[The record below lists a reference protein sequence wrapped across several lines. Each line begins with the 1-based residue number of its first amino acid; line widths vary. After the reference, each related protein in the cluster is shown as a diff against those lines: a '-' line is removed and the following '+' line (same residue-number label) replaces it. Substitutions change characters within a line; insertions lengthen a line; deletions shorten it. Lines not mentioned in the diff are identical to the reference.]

1 MRKERMPV
9 SKFARKLIPF
19 ESSDIPAIQSWLE
32 DMALKG
38 LFYKD
43 CGFFCARFE
52 KAEPKKMRYRLDFC
66 NVVAGQIP
74 EEKKEMY
81 ELNSWQVVG
90 EFKNDLVVL
99 SSDNPEAPEIYSDH
113 SHLVKPLKSL
123 AKKHT
128 AYWILFLVMFLFSQV
143 GVPINSALNDSASV
157 VSALI
162 SYGTGY
168 YILVC
173 LMAVLLLF
181 EFILHFRSCQH
192 LKKLIRGIEKGGE
205 LPSGEKYKGKS
216 IVGSILI
223 PLSIPIIILWALHL
237 VIPTGVEHYKGLDDL
252 STIPF
257 PTLAEINADDL
268 ETLKS
273 MMEDNQS
280 APYGYYYTDTDLLA
294 PTIIKLHQS
303 TDFYDEKG
311 GIYQDNRFGY
321 LVYYYE
327 TVKPQYAESLLNED
341 LKTYVEFDAEEFEKS
356 VEEIRQYLIKRFDE
370 HEFSDTSV
378 PSYTIED
385 VSRDEVVIYLV
396 TATYTDDDS
405 TEILLMQY
413 ENKYMLVS
421 YSRSGYLENNLN
433 LYIDAI
439 KC

>member
-1 MRKERMPV
+1 MRKEKVSM
-9 SKFARKLIPF
+9 SKFVRKLIPF

-38 LFYKD
+38 LFYKE

-74 EEKKEMY
+74 EEKEEMY

-99 SSDNPEAPEIYSDH
+99 SCDNSEAPEIYSDH

-128 AYWILFLVMFLFSQV
+128 AYWIAFLVMFLFSQV
-143 GVPINSALNDSASV
+143 GVPVNSALNDSASV
-157 VSALI
+157 VSTLI
-162 SYGTGY
+162 SFGTGY
-168 YILVC
+168 YILIC
-173 LMAVLLLF
+173 FMAILLLF
-181 EFILHFRSCQH
+181 EFVLHFRRCRH
-192 LKKLIRGIEKGGE
+192 LKKLIRGIESGGE

-223 PLSIPIIILWALHL
+223 PLSLPIIILWALHL
-237 VIPTGVEHYKGLDDL
+237 VIPTGVERYKSLDDP
-252 STIPF
+252 STMPF

-268 ETLKS
+268 ETLKA
-273 MMEDNQS
+273 MRADYQS
-280 APYGYYYTDTDLLA
+280 ASFGDYYSDTDLLA
-294 PTIIKLHQS
+294 PTIIKLGQS

-311 GIYQDNRFGY
+311 GINQDNRFCY
-321 LVYYYE
+321 HVFYYE
-327 TVKPQYAESLLNED
+327 TASPKFAEDMLVSE
-341 LKTYVEFDAEEFEKS
+341 LKTFVEFDAEEAARS
-356 VEEIRQYLIKRFDE
+356 VEELRQYIIE
-370 HEFSDTSV
+370 HFEEYELNDNAI
-378 PSYTIED
+378 PSYSVEGI
-385 VSRDEVVIYLV
+385 SQDEVTIYLV
-396 TATYTDDDS
+396 TASYTDDDI

-421 YSRSGYLENNLN
+421 YSRAGYLVNNLN

>member
-1 MRKERMPV
+1 MRKERWTV
-9 SKFARKLIPF
+9 SEYVRKLIPF

-52 KAEPKKMRYRLDFC
+52 KAEPKAMRYRLDFC
-66 NVVAGQIP
+66 NVVAGKIP
-74 EEKKEMY
+74 DEKKEMY
-81 ELNSWQVVG
+81 ELCSWQVVG

-99 SSDNPEAPEIYSDH
+99 SSADPEAPEIYSDH

-128 AYWILFLVMFLFSQV
+128 AYWIFFLIMFLFSQV
-143 GVPINSALNDSASV
+143 GVPINAALNDSGSV

-162 SYGTGY
+162 NFGTGY
-168 YILVC
+168 YILLC
-173 LMAVLLLF
+173 LMAMLLLF
-181 EFILHFRSCQH
+181 EFVLHLRSCRH
-192 LKKLIRGIEKGGE
+192 LKKLIKGIENGGE
-205 LPSGEKYKGKS
+205 LPTGEKYKAKS
-216 IVGSILI
+216 IVGAVLI
-223 PLSIPIIILWALHL
+223 PLSIPIIVLWALHL
-237 VIPTGVEHYKGLDDL
+237 VIPTGVEQYKALDDL
-252 STIPF
+252 SIVPF

-268 ETLKS
+268 EALKS
-273 MMEDNQS
+273 QRAEYQ
-280 APYGYYYTDTDLLA
+280 AALYGDYYSDKDLLA
-294 PTIIKLHQS
+294 PVIFKLEQS

-321 LVYYYE
+321 RVNYYE

-341 LKTYVEFDAEEFEKS
+341 LKSFVEFDAEEFEKS
-356 VEEIRQYLIKRFDE
+356 REYIIAHFEEYEL
-370 HEFSDTSV
+370 SAV

-385 VSRDEVVIYLV
+385 ISRDGAIVYLV

-421 YSRSGYLENNLN
+421 YSRAGYLENNIN

>member
-1 MRKERMPV
+1 MRKERWTV
-9 SKFARKLIPF
+9 SKIVKKLIPF
-19 ESSDIPAIQSWLE
+19 ESSDIPAIQRWLE

-81 ELNSWQVVG
+81 ERSSWQVVD

-128 AYWILFLVMFLFSQV
+128 AYSVLFLVMFLLSRI
-143 GVPINSALNDSASV
+143 GEPINASLNDSYSV

-162 SYGTGY
+162 NFGTGY
-168 YILVC
+168 YILIC
-173 LMAVLLLF
+173 LMAILLLF
-181 EFILHFRSCQH
+181 EFALHLRRCRH
-192 LKKLIRGIEKGGE
+192 LKKLIKGIERGGE
-205 LPSGEKYKGKS
+205 LPTGEKYKAKS
-216 IVGSILI
+216 LIGAVLI
-223 PLSIPIIILWALHL
+223 PLSIPIIVLWAVHL
-237 VIPTGVEHYKGLDDL
+237 VIPMGVEKYKPLDDL
-252 STIPF
+252 SAIPF
-257 PTLAEINADDL
+257 PTLAEINADDI

-273 MMEDNQS
+273 MRADYQS
-280 APYGYYYTDTDLLA
+280 ASYGDYYTDTDLLA
-294 PTIIKLHQS
+294 PKIVKLSQS

-321 LVYYYE
+321 HVFYYE
-327 TVKPQYAESLLNED
+327 TASPQFAEDMLVSELES
-341 LKTYVEFDAEEFEKS
+341 YVEFDAEEAKKS
-356 VEEIRQYLIKRFDE
+356 VEEIRQYIIE
-370 HEFSDTSV
+370 HFEEYELNDNAI
-378 PSYTIED
+378 PSYTVEGI
-385 VSRDEVVIYLV
+385 SQDEVTIYLV

-405 TEILLMQY
+405 TEIMLMQY

-421 YSRSGYLENNLN
+421 YSRAGYLEKNLN
-433 LYIDAI
+433 LYIDSI